1 LQTRMN
7 QVGAGIHETFFALKT
22 PKPTKRVLQSQEQ
35 KQSQP

>member
-1 LQTRMN
+1 MN

-22 PKPTKRVLQSQEQ
+22 PKPAKRALQSQEQ